1 MTSAHTTITP
11 RPDDAETGVTAGP
24 VLDPAGF
31 FRRIPLL
38 PHQMTSRRTAT
49 SDVIV
54 LCHLGVPR
62 ITTDAWRLTI
72 DGLVARPVTLDFE
85 RLKSFPKVSIETVH
99 QCAGSPLQP
108 EVPARRISNVVW
120 AGVRLADVLALAQ
133 PQPAARFAWSYGA
146 DYGAFDNVPCD
157 AYLKDF
163 PLSRLTED
171 VLIAHELNGAALP
184 PEHGYPARLVIPG
197 FYGTNSVKWLTRL
210 TLAAERADSAFTTRW
225 YNDPELDEGGQPT
238 GARQP
243 VWSIAPESVIV
254 TPAPD
259 GRIAAGT
266 LCAVT
271 GWAWADGGVDRLEV
285 SCDGGASWQPAA
297 LEAPSGRAWQGFR
310 YDWIPTTKGPATLMA
325 RAHGRRGGVQPQSG
339 RRNAIH
345 CVPITIV

>member
-1 MTSAHTTITP
+1 MSATDKNPASRPHDDTSEAP
-11 RPDDAETGVTAGP
+11 AAA

-38 PHQMTSRRTAT
+38 PHQLASRRTAT

-72 DGLVARPVTLDFE
+72 DGLVERPTIIDFG
-85 RLKSFPKVSIETVH
+85 RLLSFPKVFVETVH

-108 EVPARRISNVVW
+108 EVAARRISNVVW
-120 AGVRLADVLALAQ
+120 TGARLADVLALAQ
-133 PQPAARFAWSYGA
+133 PQSAARLVWGYGA

-157 AYLKDF
+157 TYLKDF
-163 PLSRLTED
+163 PLSRLNED
-171 VLIAHELNGAALP
+171 VLIAYELNGADLP

-210 TLAAERADSAFTTRW
+210 TLATERADSPFTTRW
-225 YNDPELDEGGQPT
+225 YNDPELDETGRPT
-238 GARQP
+238 GARRP

-254 TPAPD
+254 SPAPD
-259 GRIAAGT
+259 AQVTAGT
-266 LCAVT
+266 ICAVT
-271 GWAWADGGVDRLEV
+271 GWAWADGGVDRLDI
-285 SCDGGASWQPAA
+285 SCDAGVRWHTAT
-297 LEAPSGRAWQGFR
+297 LEKPTGRAWQGFR
-310 YDWIPTTKGPATLMA
+310 YDWTPTAAGPVTLMA
-325 RAHGRRGGVQPQSG
+325 RAHGRRGGVQPQNG

-345 CVPITIV
+345 CVPITVV